1 MTKIKNSL
9 STYLE
14 QAMVMTGN
22 SLETIDKIR
31 QLGIDDYLTKPLH
44 AYVVKETIQSITNN
58 WDNWNDFLSM
68 KHETDRRHSISEGV

>member
-1 MTKIKNSL
+1 MNKEVIGVGENEMEAIKD
-9 STYLE
+9 
-14 QAMVMTGN
+14 AR
-22 SLETIDKIR
+22 R